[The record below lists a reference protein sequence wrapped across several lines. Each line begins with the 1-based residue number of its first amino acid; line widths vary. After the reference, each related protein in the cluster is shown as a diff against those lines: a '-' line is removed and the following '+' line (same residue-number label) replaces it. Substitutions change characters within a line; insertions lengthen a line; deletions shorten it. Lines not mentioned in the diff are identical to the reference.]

1 MSYIKFLQSYI
12 VIAYLCIINTNQ
24 CAEQVRDRSV
34 TRHSIK
40 NFVDDVYQKTLE
52 NLVTGIASDNVSLV
66 QAAYRQDIPLDKLYV
81 NRKIVMPL
89 ISAAYYDSINVI
101 HFLIAA
107 GVDINQK
114 DINGNTALQIACDKG
129 YTNIVRLLLD
139 SSAQVNVSNNNG
151 CSPLVS
157 ALKQGSLEIV
167 KLLVSSGANINSSD
181 TDGLSLCMIAAQ
193 RGYTAT
199 IEYLYKAG
207 ACINTQDKAGNTA
220 LIHVLEFGHL
230 TTAQTLINECNAD
243 YRILNNKG
251 QTALSIAQK
260 ICTDNSNYELLHLM
274 FVKLL
279 TVQQKESFKEYLK
292 EMFHDHADKE
302 EIIVKICPDSIW
314 ANDNSSY
321 FSTLTNIVKNFIS
334 ILLIQMPSYYR
345 NTNTVSFNRISY
357 CIGLILASSSAYVV
371 YKKILHTYVQP
382 SLF

>member
-1 MSYIKFLQSYI
+1 